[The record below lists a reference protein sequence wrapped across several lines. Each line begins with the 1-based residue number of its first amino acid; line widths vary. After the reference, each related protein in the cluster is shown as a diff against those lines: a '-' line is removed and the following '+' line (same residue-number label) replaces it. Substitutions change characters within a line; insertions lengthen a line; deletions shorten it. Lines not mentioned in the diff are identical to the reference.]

1 LPHFI
6 VEYTDNIKDEVNI
19 AKLFEEIHKV
29 LIARDTVFPIGG
41 IRSRAIVVHDY
52 RIADGAEDDAF
63 VHAVL
68 KIGAGRS
75 EEIKKEVCDALFEE
89 MKEHF
94 SRLMSNLYLA
104 LSMEL
109 IEFSE
114 AGTYKLN
121 NIHSRFKK
129 EENLPIK

>member
-1 LPHFI
+1 MPHFI
-6 VEYTDNIKDEVNI
+6 VEYTDNIKDEVKLE
-19 AKLFEEIHKV
+19 KLFEEIHKV

-41 IRSRAIVVHDY
+41 LRSRAIELKDY
-52 RIADGAEDDAF
+52 HVADGAEDDAF

-75 EEIKKEVCDALFEE
+75 EEIKKEVCDALFEVI
-89 MKEHF
+89 KEHF
-94 SRLMSNLYLA
+94 SLIMAKRYLA

-114 AGTYKLN
+114 AGTYKQN
-121 NIHSRFKK
+121 NIHARFKQK
-129 EENLPIK
+129 

>member
-1 LPHFI
+1 MPHFI
-6 VEYTDNIKDEVNI
+6 VEYTDNIKDDVNI

-29 LIARDTVFPIGG
+29 LIAKDTVFPIGG
-41 IRSRAIVVHDY
+41 IRSRAIEVHDY

-75 EEIKKEVCDALFEE
+75 EDIKKEVCDALFEVI
-89 MKEHF
+89 KEHF
-94 SRLMSNLYLA
+94 SHLMSNRYLA

-114 AGTYKLN
+114 AGTYKQN

-129 EENLPIK
+129 EENLPIE